1 MNGEL
6 GGHGVSAFAFTDP
19 LVVLGATALV
29 IPIFHR
35 LKVSPVIGFILLGL
49 ALGPFGLGSLAKDFP
64 LIGYVTITSQD
75 SIEPVAEWG
84 VVLLLFMIGLELSFE
99 RLNLMR
105 RLVFGLGPAQVIV
118 CAAAITGVVMLAGV
132 PLLAAIVVGLALA
145 QSSTAVLVQ
154 TLAQEK
160 KLASPVGRT
169 SFAVL
174 LFQDI
179 AVVPILFGIYVLGAP
194 GGHPDFSTFGLA
206 IGQAALA
213 VLALIVVGRLALRP
227 LFASVTR
234 TQSDDV
240 FLAAC
245 LLVILGA
252 SIAASA
258 GGLSAAMGALI
269 AGLLLAETEYRRQ
282 IEVLIEPFK
291 NLFLGVF
298 LISAGMGIDLREVAE
313 APLLIIGGG
322 LVIVAVKALLIYLVS
337 RAFGLSRR
345 TALGVALLLGPGGE
359 FAFIILGAAR
369 GLNILPSTIAQGALL
384 IAALT
389 MISIPFLLRLFERL
403 TRETDKRQTAA
414 VDPALLLPAD
424 PRAEPTVVIAGFGR
438 VGRVVAE
445 MLEAHKVPYIGLDTS
460 ADIVSAARRE
470 NKPVY
475 YGDASNPSMLRHI
488 GLDKIRAL
496 VATMDSST
504 AVQAIVGTARAER
517 SDLLIVARARDAQN
531 AARLY
536 KLGAN
541 DVAPETIEASLQL
554 SETVLVD
561 LGVPMGPVIASI
573 HDRRASFRD
582 EVQRLEPG
590 AEVPAR
596 PRRRLREQ
604 LKKTP
609 TTE

>member
-1 MNGEL
+1 
-6 GGHGVSAFAFTDP
+6 
-19 LVVLGATALV
+19 
-29 IPIFHR
+29 
-35 LKVSPVIGFILLGL
+35 
-49 ALGPFGLGSLAKDFP
+49 
-64 LIGYVTITSQD
+64 
-75 SIEPVAEWG
+75 
-84 VVLLLFMIGLELSFE
+84 
-99 RLNLMR
+99 
-105 RLVFGLGPAQVIV
+105 
-118 CAAAITGVVMLAGV
+118 
-132 PLLAAIVVGLALA
+132 
-145 QSSTAVLVQ
+145 
-154 TLAQEK
+154 
-160 KLASPVGRT
+160 
-169 SFAVL
+169 
-174 LFQDI
+174 
-179 AVVPILFGIYVLGAP
+179 
-194 GGHPDFSTFGLA
+194 
-206 IGQAALA
+206 
-213 VLALIVVGRLALRP
+213 
-227 LFASVTR
+227 
-234 TQSDDV
+234 
-240 FLAAC
+240 
-245 LLVILGA
+245 
-252 SIAASA
+252 
-258 GGLSAAMGALI
+258 
-269 AGLLLAETEYRRQ
+269 
-282 IEVLIEPFK
+282 
-291 NLFLGVF
+291 
-298 LISAGMGIDLREVAE
+298 
-313 APLLIIGGG
+313 
-322 LVIVAVKALLIYLVS
+322 LLIYLVS
-337 RAFGLSRR
+337 RAFGLSGR

-488 GLDKIRAL
+488 GLDNIRAL
-496 VATMDSST
+496 VATMDSSA

-517 SDLLIVARARDAQN
+517 GDLLIVARARDAQN

-582 EVQRLEPG
+582 EVQKLEPD
-590 AEVPAR
+590 ADVPAR

-604 LKKTP
+604 LKKMP
-609 TTE
+609 TAE